1 MKPRLGMLNR
11 RVVGWTLACCVA
23 ASSVAREPAGSSTG
37 PPAAARNQLLELE
50 NDWVAAEDKHDEAA
64 LRRILDDKFVATF
77 GADRTADKEAFIRE
91 ILATPVD
98 PTHSQTL
105 NHEIVIIDRDT
116 AVLVSTDTERGTRHG
131 VAYTAVARFTVTYIQ
146 RHGRWLALAEQAVML
161 PPAK

>member
-1 MKPRLGMLNR
+1 MRPRSMRLTLQI
-11 RVVGWTLACCVA
+11 VAWTLACGVA
-23 ASSVAREPAGSSTG
+23 VSSVAREPMGTSTS
-37 PPAAARNQLLELE
+37 PKADARQRLLELE
-50 NDWVAAEDKHDEAA
+50 DEWVTAEEKHDEAA

-77 GADRTADKEAFIRE
+77 GTDKTADKESFIRE
-91 ILATPVD
+91 ILATGVD

-105 NHEIVIIDRDT
+105 NHEVVIIDGDT

-131 VAYTAVARFTVTYIQ
+131 VAYTAVARFTTTYIQ